1 MPRTRHGFC
10 KERHSSFLRQEC
22 QRARKRR
29 GKEEEIEMSVYPNVN
44 TTVEVPKGTPNG
56 TLFVDVGKT
65 YGVGICDPATG
76 KRVSLEDCARGYWK
90 IQNLSQAHASRCNW
104 IVARIKGRIKGVWKI
119 DTKFGWKDSSLE
131 AKPTWPSD
139 QPFKQ
144 GEKRE
149 ICRVLPDDAETVELR
164 AKLIDKPV
172 HLGRC
177 FNTLRGYFC

>member
-1 MPRTRHGFC
+1 MRCASGIQDVAIGPVNQPPSKDKVRVP
-10 KERHSSFLRQEC
+10 
-22 QRARKRR
+22 
-29 GKEEEIEMSVYPNVN
+29 EE
-44 TTVEVPKGTPNG
+44 TPCG
-56 TLFVDVGKT
+56 TLFVEVGKY
-65 YGVGICDPATG
+65 YGKGFKDPLTNQV
-76 KRVSLEDCARGYWK
+76 VSLEDCARGYWTPA
-90 IQNLSQAHASRCNW
+90 NLNQAHAYDCKWLAARMDGK
-104 IVARIKGRIKGVWKI
+104 IVSIWKI
-119 DTKFGWKDSSLE
+119 DTKFGWKDSSLD

>member
-1 MPRTRHGFC
+1 M
-10 KERHSSFLRQEC
+10 SSYPVTKDKVRVP
-22 QRARKRR
+22 
-29 GKEEEIEMSVYPNVN
+29 EE
-44 TTVEVPKGTPNG
+44 TPCG
-56 TLFVDVGKT
+56 TLFVEVGKY
-65 YGVGICDPATG
+65 YGKGFKDPLTNQV
-76 KRVSLEDCARGYWK
+76 VSLEDCARGYWTPA
-90 IQNLSQAHASRCNW
+90 NLNQAHAYDCKWLAARMDGK
-104 IVARIKGRIKGVWKI
+104 IVSIWKI

-149 ICRVLPDDAETVELR
+149 ICRALPDDAETVELR